1 MSPARYPVSHRAGVN
16 AAVRRAEPST
26 EKFWCEPLEALLA
39 ELATGPEGL
48 KEAEAAQRLEA
59 FGPNSLTDRRGDGPL
74 GILVSQFK
82 SPIILILLF
91 AAGISGFLGDAGSAA
106 IILVIVLASGLL
118 GFWQERGASQTVKE
132 LLSVV
137 EVQAKVLRDGRE
149 REVPV
154 EGIVP
159 GDVVVLSAGASMPG
173 DCRLF
178 SSSDLHADE
187 ATLTGET
194 YPVEKEPGVLPAG
207 TPLSSRTNV
216 VFMGT
221 HVVSGMAKAVVAQ
234 TGRETEFGAIS
245 DRLRLRAPETGF
257 EQGLRHFG
265 YLLVRVT
272 LLFVLVIFAVN
283 VYLERPVLDS
293 FLFSVALAVGLMPQL
308 LPAIT
313 SITLSRGASR
323 MAREKVIVKRLSS
336 IENLGGMDIL
346 CSDKTGTLTEGHI
359 RLHSALDLGGQ
370 ENRDVLL
377 YAYLNASFETG
388 YASPIDEAIRAQGGV
403 DVSGYEKLDEVPYD
417 FVRKRLSVLVAREGQ
432 EGSLLVTKGA
442 LESVVSVCSM
452 AELPGGETV
461 GIGEVEARV
470 RSRFEEL
477 SARGFRVLGVA
488 CRALGSRMPIG
499 KEGEAGMTF
508 SGFLVLGDSPKE
520 GVEETVRRL
529 RTLGCSLKMIS
540 GDNPLVAK
548 SVAERVGLS
557 NPEVLTGEDLA
568 RMSEEALTNRAE
580 VTDVFAGVEPNQKER
595 IILALKRSSHT
606 VGYLGDGINDAP
618 ALHAADVGLS
628 VNTAADVAKE
638 AADMVLLEQDL
649 AVLVG
654 GVEEGRKTFAN
665 TLKYVFMATS
675 ANFGN
680 MFSMAGASLF
690 LPFLPLLPTQI
701 LLTNFLTDLPETTI
715 ATDWVDGEMVE
726 SPRRWDIRF
735 VRNFMTTFGL
745 VSSVFDYL
753 TFGVLLLL
761 LHASV
766 QQFRTGWFL
775 ESVVSATLIILVVR
789 TQRPF
794 FRSRPSTY
802 LMFAILSVIVFT
814 IALPYTPLAGTLG
827 LAPVPPV
834 FFLALLGIAAV
845 YVLSAEVAKRA
856 FYGQQ
861 RRPSDARDGDPG
873 RSQR

>member
-1 MSPARYPVSHRAGVN
+1 MN
-16 AAVRRAEPST
+16 AAKRRAFPPT
-26 EKFWCEPLEALLA
+26 ENFWAEPLEALLA
-39 ELATGPEGL
+39 GLGTGPEGL
-48 KEAEAAQRLEA
+48 TEDETGQRLET
-59 FGPNSLTDRRGDGPL
+59 FGPNRLTDRRADGPFGL
-74 GILVSQFK
+74 LLSQFK
-82 SPIILILLF
+82 NPIVFILVF
-91 AAGISGFLGDAGSAA
+91 AAGLSFFLGDAGSAA
-106 IILVIVLASGLL
+106 IILAIVLASGLL
-118 GFWQERGASQTVKE
+118 GFFQERGASQAVKE

-137 EVQAKVLRDGRE
+137 EVRAKVIRDGRE

-154 EGIVP
+154 AGVVP

-173 DCRLF
+173 DCRLL

-194 YPVEKEPGVLPAG
+194 YPVEKEPGTVPAD

-221 HVVSGMAKAVVAQ
+221 HVVSGTAKAVVVK
-234 TGRETEFGAIS
+234 TGPETEFGAIS

-257 EQGLRHFG
+257 EQGLRRFG

-272 LLFVLVIFAVN
+272 LLLVLVIFAVN
-283 VYLERPVLDS
+283 VYFERPVLDS
-293 FLFSVALAVGLMPQL
+293 FLFSVALAVGLTPQL

-336 IENLGGMDIL
+336 IENFGGMDVL
-346 CSDKTGTLTEGHI
+346 CSDKTGTLTEGRI
-359 RLHSALDLGGQ
+359 QLHSALDVGGQ
-370 ENRDVLL
+370 ENRDVFL
-377 YAYLNASFETG
+377 YAYLNAFFETG
-388 YASPIDEAIRAQGGV
+388 YVSPIDEAIREHGGV
-403 DVSGYEKLDEVPYD
+403 DPSGYEKLDEVPYD
-417 FVRKRLSVLVAREGQ
+417 FVRKRLSVLVARDGE

-442 LESVVSVCSM
+442 LESVLSVCS
-452 AELPGGETV
+452 AAGLPGGRTV
-461 GIGEVEARV
+461 GIGEVEPRV
-470 RSRFEEL
+470 RGHFEEL

-488 CRALGSRMPIG
+488 RREFGSRAPVG

-508 SGFLVLGDSPKE
+508 SGFLVLGDPPKE
-520 GVEETVRRL
+520 GVEKTVERL
-529 RTLGCSLKMIS
+529 GALGCSLKMIS
-540 GDNPLVAK
+540 GDNPLVARN
-548 SVAERVGLS
+548 VAERVGLTE
-557 NPEVLTGEDLA
+557 PEVLTGEDLA

-580 VTDVFAGVEPNQKER
+580 ATHVFAGVEPNQKER
-595 IILALKRSSHT
+595 IILALKRFGHT

-618 ALHAADVGLS
+618 ALHSADVGLS

-649 AVLVG
+649 GVLVR

-715 ATDWVDGEMVE
+715 ATDSVDRELVE
-726 SPRRWDIRF
+726 SPRRWDVTF
-735 VRNFMTTFGL
+735 VRNFMATFGL

-753 TFGVLLLL
+753 TFGILLLL

-766 QQFRTGWFL
+766 EQFRTGWFL
-775 ESVVSATLIILVVR
+775 ESVVSATLIVLVVR
-789 TQRPF
+789 TRRPF
-794 FRSRPSTY
+794 FRSRPSPY
-802 LMFAILSVIVFT
+802 LILATLLVIVFT
-814 IALPYTPLAGTLG
+814 IALPYAPLARKLG
-827 LAPVPPV
+827 LAPVPPA
-834 FFLALLGIAAV
+834 FLLTLLAIVAL
-845 YVLSAEVAKRA
+845 YVLSAEAAKRV
-856 FYGQQ
+856 FYGQP
-861 RRPSDARDGDPG
+861 RWRLHDSGGTRSARKL
-873 RSQR
+873 